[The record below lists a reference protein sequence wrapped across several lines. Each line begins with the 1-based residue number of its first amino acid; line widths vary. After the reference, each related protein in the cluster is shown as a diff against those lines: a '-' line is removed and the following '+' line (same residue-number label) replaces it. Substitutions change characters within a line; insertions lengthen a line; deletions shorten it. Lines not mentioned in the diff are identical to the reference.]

1 MIEVR
6 GLKKTFDG
14 FAALDGADLSVPRGA
29 VYGLVGPNGAGKTTL
44 LRHLTGVYHQDSGS
58 VTFDGQPVWEN
69 VDVKARIASIPDDW
83 FYFMQ
88 AGLRDMMRF
97 YRGLYPKFDQ
107 ERFEKL
113 REVFALDEKRPLRR
127 MSKGQ
132 QKQAAFW
139 LALCTMPDYLILD
152 EPVDGLDPVM
162 RRQVWSL
169 ILQDVAERGTT
180 VLVSSHNLRELE
192 DVCDHVGVMSRG
204 KLLLEHSLSELQDY
218 TVKLQLAFEGA
229 ELPALP
235 QEIKVL
241 HHAQTGRVH
250 TLICRGSAEEL
261 EQQLAA
267 LHPIFIDAVPLSLEE
282 IFIYE
287 LGGEDYAI
295 RDIVLLIRLYSAASS
310 STPGR
315 SGSATPPCGSSSC
328 RSRSFQSFPPI
339 RAATAQR
346 MRPACCSIPAC
357 AAASSFPSSSAFSLR
372 CSPSRT

>member
-58 VTFDGQPVWEN
+58 VTFDGQPV
-69 VDVKARIASIPDDW
+69 
-83 FYFMQ
+83 FMQ

-295 RDIVLLIRLYSAASS
+295 RDIVL
-310 STPGR
+310 
-315 SGSATPPCGSSSC
+315 
-328 RSRSFQSFPPI
+328 
-339 RAATAQR
+339 
-346 MRPACCSIPAC
+346 
-357 AAASSFPSSSAFSLR
+357 
-372 CSPSRT
+372 

>member
-44 LRHLTGVYHQDSGS
+44 LRHLTGVYRQDEGS
-58 VTFDGQPVWEN
+58 VRFDGEEVWEN
-69 VDVKARIASIPDDW
+69 AGVKARIASIPDDW

-204 KLLLEHSLSELQDY
+204 KL
-218 TVKLQLAFEGA
+218 QLAFEGA

-295 RDIVLLIRLYSAASS
+295 RDIVL
-310 STPGR
+310 
-315 SGSATPPCGSSSC
+315 
-328 RSRSFQSFPPI
+328 
-339 RAATAQR
+339 
-346 MRPACCSIPAC
+346 
-357 AAASSFPSSSAFSLR
+357 
-372 CSPSRT
+372 

>member
-44 LRHLTGVYHQDSGS
+44 LRHLTGVYRQDEGS
-58 VTFDGQPVWEN
+58 VRFDGEEVWEN
-69 VDVKARIASIPDDW
+69 AGVKARIASIPDDW

-139 LALCTMPDYLILD
+139 LALSAMPDYLILD

-169 ILQDVAERGTT
+169 MMGDVAERGTT

-192 DVCDHVGVMSRG
+192 DVCDHVGIMDHGHV
-204 KLLLEHSLSELQDY
+204 LLERSLAQLQDNM
-218 TVKLQLAFEGA
+218 VKLQVVFPDGMEDVPA
-229 ELPALP
+229 ELP
-235 QEIKVL
+235 VL
-241 HHAQTGRVH
+241 HASKLGRVH
-250 TLICRGSAEEL
+250 TLIMRMNAQEATERLMAYSPL
-261 EQQLAA
+261 LV
-267 LHPIFIDAVPLSLEE
+267 DAIPLTLEE

-287 LGGEDYAI
+287 LGGADYAVK
-295 RDIVLLIRLYSAASS
+295 DIVL
-310 STPGR
+310 
-315 SGSATPPCGSSSC
+315 
-328 RSRSFQSFPPI
+328 
-339 RAATAQR
+339 
-346 MRPACCSIPAC
+346 
-357 AAASSFPSSSAFSLR
+357 
-372 CSPSRT
+372 

>member
-69 VDVKARIASIPDDW
+69 ADVKARIASIPDDW

-139 LALCTMPDYLILD
+139 LALSAMPDYLILD

-169 ILQDVAERGTT
+169 MMGDVAERGTT

-192 DVCDHVGVMSRG
+192 DVCDHVGIMDHGHV
-204 KLLLEHSLSELQDY
+204 LLERSLAQLQDNM
-218 TVKLQLAFEGA
+218 VKMQVVFPDGMEDVPA
-229 ELPALP
+229 ELP
-235 QEIKVL
+235 VL
-241 HHAQTGRVH
+241 HASKLGRVH
-250 TLICRGSAEEL
+250 TLIMRMNAQEATERLMAYSPL
-261 EQQLAA
+261 LV
-267 LHPIFIDAVPLSLEE
+267 DAIPLTLEE

-287 LGGEDYAI
+287 LGGADYAVK
-295 RDIVLLIRLYSAASS
+295 DIVL
-310 STPGR
+310 
-315 SGSATPPCGSSSC
+315 
-328 RSRSFQSFPPI
+328 
-339 RAATAQR
+339 
-346 MRPACCSIPAC
+346 
-357 AAASSFPSSSAFSLR
+357 
-372 CSPSRT
+372 